1 MLSIHYRLASYD
13 MTTGTQSS
21 VLWSSKEG
29 SGKWKKIVLV
39 IVPDTLLIQNVTLP
53 DVLSIIIIKHIYN
66 SPVVNCLGYTI
77 VLNPAATNL
86 ITTIG
91 P

>member
-53 DVLSIIIIKHIYN
+53 DVLSIIIKHIYN
-66 SPVVNCLGYTI
+66 SSSVNCLGDII
-77 VLNPAATNL
+77 VLNSAATNL

>member
-1 MLSIHYRLASYD
+1 
-13 MTTGTQSS
+13 MTTGAQSS

-29 SGKWKKIVLV
+29 AGKWKKIVLV
-39 IVPDTLLIQNVTLP
+39 IVPDILLIQNVTLP
-53 DVLSIIIIKHIYN
+53 DVLSIIIKHIYN
-66 SPVVNCLGYTI
+66 SPSVNCLGYTN
-77 VLNPAATNL
+77 VLSPAATNL

>member
-53 DVLSIIIIKHIYN
+53 DVLSIIIKHIYN
-66 SPVVNCLGYTI
+66 SPSVNCLGYNI
-77 VLNPAATNL
+77 ILNPAATNL

>member
-29 SGKWKKIVLV
+29 AGKWKKIV

-53 DVLSIIIIKHIYN
+53 DVLSIIIKHIYN
-66 SPVVNCLGYTI
+66 SPSVNCLGYTI
-77 VLNPAATNL
+77 VLSPAATNL